1 MAITASQLLDVSAE
15 ADLVMLDKRINTQ
28 YNPNIETLRAIKGE
42 QTATIAPI
50 EGRGAFAKSRTI
62 KVWWQDSCAVTA
74 RDTTDNCTLTGAV
87 RPSTDSV
94 NYTMPAGIETL
105 PFAISDADLR
115 DNELE
120 FNKTLAKLMLRGEK
134 VLFEKYVARIIAAF
148 EANKECPTAAFLPP
162 TWSCTP
168 GKDVVISGPEFS
180 DLNTL
185 NLMEYVGKMNDFA
198 DPYLLSGFNLWNEYK
213 TAMQNAGNGE
223 GKGENERASL
233 MRSYFD
239 PRNIDVINTP
249 NKKTYMIDKGIIALF
264 EANFLGETP
273 GVPIQYGFGQ
283 KRWHQESKLMPG
295 VFIDVVYE
303 DACVTGG
310 VDHVFKMQLN
320 PGIFFNPAGCNT
332 TNKGLVSFVNEG
344 I

>member
-1 MAITASQLLDVSAE
+1 M
-15 ADLVMLDKRINTQ
+15 VMLDKRINTQ
-28 YNPNIETLRAIKGE
+28 YSPNIETLLAIKAE
-42 QTATIAPI
+42 QTADVAPI

-74 RDTTDNCTLTGAV
+74 RDATDNCTLTGTV

-94 NYTMPAGIETL
+94 DYTLPTGIESL

-115 DNELE
+115 NNELD
-120 FNKTLAKLMLRGEK
+120 FTKTLAKLMLRAEK
-134 VLFEKYVARIIAAF
+134 VLFEKYVARIIAAL
-148 EANKECPTAAFLPP
+148 EANKECPTAAFLPS
-162 TWSCTP
+162 TWACNV
-168 GKDVVISGPEFS
+168 GKDVVIPGLEFT
-180 DLNTL
+180 DLNTI
-185 NLMEYVGKMNDFA
+185 NLMAHVGKMNDFA
-198 DPYLLSGFNLWNEYK
+198 DPYLLSGFNLMNQYDV
-213 TAMQNAGNGE
+213 ARQNTPNGE
-223 GKGENERASL
+223 GKGEGTRSGL
-233 MRSYFD
+233 MRTYFD

-249 NKKTYMIDKGIIALF
+249 NKRTYMIDKGIIALF

-273 GVPIQYGFGQ
+273 GVPIEYGFGQ